1 MYKNRQNSETLFICR
16 QQTAFRMSWQ
26 ELLLYELNQSL
37 IKDIHKFVYTFKSA
51 RTQGTTS
58 ETT

>member
-37 IKDIHKFVYTFKSA
+37 IKDINKFVRTFKSA
-51 RTQGTTS
+51 KT
-58 ETT
+58 